1 MRRFMSPS
9 MAGCYRRLLPL
20 VLGLLPL
27 ACTMPD
33 QPPTATPAPVA
44 PAAELPSQVPSLAP
58 MLEQATPA
66 VVNIATESTVAMR
79 SNPLL
84 DDPFFQRFFDLPE
97 QREPEER
104 RVQSLGS
111 GVVVDATEGYIVT
124 NFHVIDQA
132 DSITITL
139 QDGRNF
145 EATVVGSDPDT
156 DVALIRIDAPD
167 LVALPLA
174 DSDRLRV
181 GDYVVAIGNPF
192 GLGQTVTSGIISAL
206 GRTGLGL
213 EGYEDFIQTD
223 AAINVGNSGGALV
236 NLNGELVGL
245 NTAIFAPGGGNVGIG
260 FAIPVNLVSRLLEQ
274 ILTYGEVRRGQ
285 LGVRVQT
292 LTEELMDSLNLV
304 TRRGALIEQVL
315 PDSAAA
321 RAGLREGD
329 IVTGVDGRPVR
340 SAGDL
345 RNLIGLREIGEQV
358 ALEVLRNGSPITV
371 RVAIGE
377 VIRIRATLPKPRS
390 DPAPVVA

>member
-1 MRRFMSPS
+1 MRRAS
-9 MAGCYRRLLPL
+9 LPVGIPCL
-20 VLGLLPL
+20 LGLLL
-27 ACTMPD
+27 LLLTACVATTTT
-33 QPPTATPAPVA
+33 PPGDSSSVAQLPPASSMTG
-44 PAAELPSQVPSLAP
+44 LPSLAP
-58 MLEQATPA
+58 MLEIATPA
-66 VVNIATESTVAMR
+66 VVNIATESTVSLR
-79 SNPLL
+79 GNPIL

-97 QREPEER
+97 QQELEER

-111 GVVVDATEGYIVT
+111 GVVVDAQKGYIVT
-124 NFHVIDQA
+124 NHHVIDQA
-132 DSITITL
+132 DAITITL
-139 QDGRNF
+139 KDGRSF

-156 DVALIRIDAPD
+156 DVALIRIAAAN

-260 FAIPVNLVSRLLEQ
+260 FAIPVNLVSRLLDQ
-274 ILTYGEVRRGQ
+274 IIAYGEVRRGQ
-285 LGVRVQT
+285 LGVRV
-292 LTEELMDSLNLV
+292 LTADDELLSRQDLQG
-304 TRRGALIEQVL
+304 GAMIEQVL

-321 RAGLREGD
+321 RAGLRVGD
-329 IVTGVDGRPVR
+329 IVTGVNGRVVR
-340 SAGDL
+340 DAEDL
-345 RNLIGLREIGEQV
+345 RNLIGLREIGELVSLQ
-358 ALEVLRNGSPITV
+358 VLRNGETINV
-371 RVAIGE
+371 QVAIGE
-377 VIRIRATLPKPRS
+377 IIRTRVQFPVL
-390 DPAPVVA
+390 DPVPLML

>member
-1 MRRFMSPS
+1 MRRLISLS
-9 MAGCYRRLLPL
+9 MAGPLRRLIPL
-20 VLGLLPL
+20 LGLLPL
-27 ACTMPD
+27 ACSVPD
-33 QPPTATPAPVA
+33 TPPAATPASTPIVEQ
-44 PAAELPSQVPSLAP
+44 PPPVPSLAP
-58 MLEQATPA
+58 MLEEATPA

-79 SNPLL
+79 GNPLL

-97 QREPEER
+97 RQEPEEQ

-111 GVVVDATEGYIVT
+111 GVVVDAVQGYIVT
-124 NFHVIDQA
+124 NHHVIDQA

-139 QDGRNF
+139 RDGRSF

-156 DVALIRIDAPD
+156 DVALIRIDAEE

-260 FAIPVNLVSRLLEQ
+260 FAIPVNLVARLLDQ

-292 LTEELMDSLNLV
+292 LGDELTASLDSNA
-304 TRRGALIEQVL
+304 RRGAVIDQVL

-321 RAGLREGD
+321 RAGLMVGD

-340 SAGDL
+340 NASDL

-358 ALEVLRNGSPITV
+358 ALEILRDGDPITV
-371 RVAIGE
+371 QVAIGE
-377 VIRIRATLPKPRS
+377 MIRIRATLPEPNRAAS
-390 DPAPVVA
+390 VPQVL

>member
-1 MRRFMSPS
+1 MRRLISPS
-9 MAGCYRRLLPL
+9 MAGPLRRLIPL
-20 VLGLLPL
+20 LGLLPL
-27 ACTMPD
+27 ACSVPD
-33 QPPTATPAPVA
+33 TPPAATPASTPIVEQ
-44 PAAELPSQVPSLAP
+44 PPPVPSLAP
-58 MLEQATPA
+58 MLEEATPA

-79 SNPLL
+79 GNPLL

-97 QREPEER
+97 RQEPEEQ

-111 GVVVDATEGYIVT
+111 GVVVDAVQGYIVT
-124 NFHVIDQA
+124 NHHVIDQA

-139 QDGRNF
+139 RDGRSF

-156 DVALIRIDAPD
+156 DVALIRIDAEE

-260 FAIPVNLVSRLLEQ
+260 FAIPVNLVARLLDQ

-292 LTEELMDSLNLV
+292 LGDELSASLDSNA
-304 TRRGALIEQVL
+304 RRGAVIDQVL

-321 RAGLREGD
+321 RAGLRVGD

-340 SAGDL
+340 NASDL

-358 ALEVLRNGSPITV
+358 ALEILRDGDPITV

-377 VIRIRATLPKPRS
+377 VIRIRAILPEPDRAS
-390 DPAPVVA
+390 NVPLLL

>member
-1 MRRFMSPS
+1 MRRLISLS
-9 MAGCYRRLLPL
+9 MAGPLRRLIPL
-20 VLGLLPL
+20 LGLLPL
-27 ACTMPD
+27 ACSVPD
-33 QPPTATPAPVA
+33 TPPAATPASTPIVEQ
-44 PAAELPSQVPSLAP
+44 PPPVPSLAP
-58 MLEQATPA
+58 MLEEATPA

-79 SNPLL
+79 GNPLL

-97 QREPEER
+97 RQEPEEQ

-111 GVVVDATEGYIVT
+111 GVVVDAVKGYIVT
-124 NFHVIDQA
+124 NHHVIDQA

-139 QDGRNF
+139 RDGRSF

-156 DVALIRIDAPD
+156 DVALIRIDAEE

-260 FAIPVNLVSRLLEQ
+260 FAIPVNLVARLLDQ

-292 LTEELMDSLNLV
+292 LGDELSASLDSNA
-304 TRRGALIEQVL
+304 RRGAVIDQVL

-321 RAGLREGD
+321 RAGLRVGD

-340 SAGDL
+340 NASDL

-358 ALEVLRNGSPITV
+358 ALEILRDGDPITV
-371 RVAIGE
+371 RVAIAE
-377 VIRIRATLPKPRS
+377 VIRIRATLPEPDRAS
-390 DPAPVVA
+390 NAPLLL